1 MRISIVIP
9 AYNEQKRIAKTLSKI
24 FYYLKKDSVDA
35 EVIIVDDGSRDDT
48 FLIVN
53 RFKDKY
59 SNIIILRNDSNKG
72 KGFSVRK
79 GVLAA
84 QGECILFIDADNST
98 PIQEMRKVVPL
109 ISDGKCDVALGSRS
123 IEGSNVKLRQPY
135 FRILMGRVFNLFV
148 KCLFYRDF
156 KDTQCGFK
164 AFSKKAAQIIFERQ
178 TIECFSFDV
187 EILAIA
193 KVHNFK
199 IQQVPVVWVNNA
211 QSRVNPLFDSA
222 QMFIDLFVIKIN
234 LLRKK
239 YL

>member
-9 AYNEQKRIAKTLSKI
+9 AYNEKKRIAKTLSKI
-24 FYYLKKDSVDA
+24 FYYIKKDNVDA
-35 EVIIVDDGSRDDT
+35 EVIVVDDGSKDDT
-48 FLIVN
+48 FAIAN
-53 RFKDKY
+53 KFKEKHL
-59 SNIIILRNDSNKG
+59 NTVVLRNDNNKG

-84 QGECILFIDADNST
+84 RGECILFTDADNST
-98 PIQEMRKVVPL
+98 PIQEMKKIVPL
-109 ISDGKCDVALGSRS
+109 VLEGKCDVAFGSRS
-123 IEGSNVKLRQPY
+123 IEGSDVKLRQPY

-148 KCLFYRDF
+148 KCLFYQDF

-178 TIECFSFDV
+178 TIERFSFDV

-193 KVHNFK
+193 KVHDLK

-222 QMFIDLFVIKIN
+222 QMFIDLFVIKVN